1 MRIASLEERLMQGE
15 NEDFE
20 DIKNEFEMYRYLQEE
35 KKGKGEVYPVCV
47 GWFQAQSN
55 VGGWVV
61 TLWKNTGKGAW
72 GLLAELRSL
81 NPLGVLKRLHKLGVV
96 HGKLSPSN
104 ILISKDIVRPLFCD
118 FKRATILNKVSEK
131 EAEDLKKKDEDD
143 LKRFAHSL
151 AKAPKT
157 QRLVTPERLQ
167 RRRHLRSLKR
177 RKTEQQR
184 EQIEEYKAVVAKRLA
199 ERQSFAKAVKVD
211 RTCAR

>member
-118 FKRATILNKVSEK
+118 FKRATILNK
-131 EAEDLKKKDEDD
+131 
-143 LKRFAHSL
+143 
-151 AKAPKT
+151 APKT